1 MRAPI
6 AWLLASSSMPKP
18 SGRRLR
24 CPQLLRVGDPAGS
37 RLMATQS
44 RRLLLGRALLRVR
57 VMLLLLVLLLVV
69 VVVRLV
75 VVVVVV

>member
-57 VMLLLLVLLLVV
+57 VMLLLLLLVV
-69 VVVRLV
+69 LFRLV